1 MKSCPLASPISED
14 RNHAKITMEV
24 AREAELAT
32 AERHLLEL
40 VAHNTTELIVYSR
53 LAAICQPTGRLEEA
67 P

>member
-1 MKSCPLASPISED
+1 
-14 RNHAKITMEV
+14 MEV